1 MEVSRD
7 VMKIPDDFDIEIAL
21 HMFKTAVMIRKFET
35 KVYEIFNLN
44 FIPGTMHLYRGEEAI
59 ATGVCANL
67 TDADY
72 ITSTH
77 RGHGHCIA
85 KGADIK
91 RMMAELFGRRNGYCK
106 GKGGSMHIADFSI
119 GMLGAN
125 GVVGGGI
132 PIATGAALSCKL
144 KAQMEG
150 LDRMNVCACFF
161 GDGASNQGANF
172 HEALNMAAIWD
183 LPAIFVLENNLY
195 AMGTAIKR
203 TCKLENLSDKAK
215 AYGMPGITVD
225 GNDVV
230 AVYLGARDAVDRARH
245 GQGPTL
251 IECKTYRHYG
261 HSKYDPAKYRPEEEK
276 DEWVNNRDPITRFT
290 QQLVEFGINENQLA
304 EIDAQVDAE
313 IEDAVEFAKAG
324 EIPKPE
330 NLLEDLYTEG
340 N

>member
-1 MEVSRD
+1 MVT
-7 VMKIPDDFDIEIAL
+7 KIPNDFDHELAM
-21 HMFKTAVMIRKFET
+21 HMFKTAVTIRKFET

-44 FIPGTMHLYRGEEAI
+44 LIPGTMHLYRGEEAV

-67 TDADY
+67 TDNDY

-132 PIATGAALSCKL
+132 PIAPGAALACKL
-144 KAQMEG
+144 RAQMEHTSK
-150 LDRMNVCACFF
+150 MHVCASFF

-172 HEALNMAAIWD
+172 HGALNLAAVWD
-183 LPAIFVLENNLY
+183 LPVIFVLENNLY
-195 AMGTAIKR
+195 AMGTSIKQM
-203 TCKLENLSDKAK
+203 CKLENLSEKSK
-215 AYGMPGITVD
+215 AYGFPGVTVD
-225 GNDVV
+225 GNDVM
-230 AVYLGARDAVDRARH
+230 AVYIAARDAVERARD
-245 GQGPTL
+245 GKGPTL

-261 HSKYDPAKYRPEEEK
+261 HSKYDPAKYRPEQEK
-276 DEWVNNRDPITRFT
+276 NDWVNNRDPIIAFT
-290 QQLVEFGINENQLA
+290 QQLLEFGINKNQIEDVNSL
-304 EIDAQVDAE
+304 VDDE
-313 IEDAVEFAKAG
+313 IERAVEFAKQG
-324 EIPKPE
+324 EMPRP
-330 NLLEDLYTEG
+330 EDLTADLYAEDL
-340 N
+340 